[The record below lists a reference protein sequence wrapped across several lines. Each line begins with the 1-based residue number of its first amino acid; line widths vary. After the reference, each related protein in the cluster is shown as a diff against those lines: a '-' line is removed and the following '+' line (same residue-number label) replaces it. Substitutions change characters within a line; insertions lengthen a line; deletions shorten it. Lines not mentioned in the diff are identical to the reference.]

1 MATLRPKA
9 AAGKKSA
16 KRANK
21 RPRKRTPLKR
31 ARPAGKSAKRAK
43 PAVPATSA
51 IEAALAGIAHDIRTP
66 LTGIVALAE
75 LLAAS
80 DLDKRERDWADAV
93 KSGAEHLAAL
103 TSLIVDAVKADAA
116 ALVLRN
122 EPFSPR
128 ALADAVG
135 QALSARAGNKS
146 VKAEID
152 VAAGL
157 PAMVAGDAL
166 RLRAALENLADNA
179 VKFTSQGTVTFC
191 AGVEPA
197 ARGRLR
203 LIFTLSDSGIGMS
216 AAEIKRLFRPFA
228 QASEDIARRYG
239 GAGLGLMF
247 VKRIAKAMGGDL
259 KVASQPG
266 HGSTFRLTALVKP
279 TDARPNG
286 EAPRSRPSRPL
297 SVLCAEDNPYGRVVM
312 NTILRELG
320 HAVDFVDNGDAAVQ
334 AVERGG
340 YDAVLMDVTLPG
352 VDGLEATRRIRA
364 LAGKAGQ
371 VPVIGISGRDGAADE
386 AAARAAGMN
395 FYFTKPVSPGR
406 LAQTLAMIENPQ
418 T

>member
-21 RPRKRTPLKR
+21 RPRKRTPLER
-31 ARPAGKSAKRAK
+31 ARPAGK
-43 PAVPATSA
+43 PAAGA

-80 DLDKRERDWADAV
+80 DLDKRERDWANAV

-116 ALVLRN
+116 ALILRN

-152 VAAGL
+152 VAADL

-179 VKFTSQGTVTFC
+179 VKFTSQGRVTFC
-191 AGVEPA
+191 ASAEPA

-259 KVASQPG
+259 KVASEPG
-266 HGSTFRLTALVKP
+266 HGSIFRLTALVKP
-279 TDARPNG
+279 ADARPNG
-286 EAPRSRPSRPL
+286 EALRSQPSRPL
-297 SVLCAEDNPYGRVVM
+297 SILCAEDNPYGRVVM
-312 NTILRELG
+312 NTILGELG
-320 HAVDFVDNGDAAVQ
+320 HRVDFVESGEAAVK
-334 AVERGG
+334 AAATGK
-340 YDAVLMDVTLPG
+340 YDAVLMDVTLSG
-352 VDGLEATRRIRA
+352 LNGLEATRRIRA
-364 LAGKAGQ
+364 LPNEAGQ
-371 VPVIGISGRDGAADE
+371 VTVIGISGKGASADE

-395 FYFTKPVSPGR
+395 FYFAKPVSPGR
-406 LAQTLAMIENPQ
+406 LAQALASVAR
-418 T
+418 